1 MIWFQRTSLTQ
12 WPMTRP
18 DKTIGGETMAA
29 AAMITKSALKWI
41 LPGRLRR
48 SLKALRDTTIRRQI
62 TLRTALRRAKAE
74 EIQFGSGL
82 GDSSNLLYGL
92 VRSMKPSVCVEIG
105 SARGRSTCY
114 IGLALKENGFGK
126 LYAIDPHV
134 QTDWN
139 DYNSVDTYDIL
150 KDNIGALGLT
160 GQVQLLRAFSE
171 KVACFWN
178 SEIDLLF
185 IDGDHS
191 YDGVK
196 QDWELFSPYLS
207 PFGMAIFHDTIWDL
221 QPDSVVSRLSKMG
234 VPRFVNELRQK
245 GYPVLTIDKDCGTS
259 LVQPVVG
266 GMPLSRDGGSPD

>member
-1 MIWFQRTSLTQ
+1 MLI
-12 WPMTRP
+12 TRL
-18 DKTIGGETMAA
+18 DNIAAETMAI
-29 AAMITKSALKWI
+29 AAMATKSVLKRI
-41 LPGRLRR
+41 LPGPLRR
-48 SLKALRDTTIRRQI
+48 SLKALRDTTIVRQ
-62 TLRTALRRAKAE
+62 TALRSAFRRAKAE
-74 EIQFGSGL
+74 GIQFGSGL

-114 IGLALKENGFGK
+114 IGMALKENGFGT
-126 LYAIDPHV
+126 LYAIDPHIR
-134 QTDWN
+134 TDWN

-150 KDNIGALGLT
+150 KDNIDALGLT
-160 GQVQLLRAFSE
+160 GQVKLLRAFSE
-171 KVACFWN
+171 KIADSWD
-178 SEIDLLF
+178 SKIDLLF

-207 PFGMAIFHDTIWDL
+207 PFGIAIFHDTIWDL

-245 GYPVLTIDKDCGTS
+245 GYPVLTIEKDCGTS
-259 LVQPVVG
+259 LIQPVIG
-266 GMPLSRDGGSPD
+266 GVPLSPDGGCPD